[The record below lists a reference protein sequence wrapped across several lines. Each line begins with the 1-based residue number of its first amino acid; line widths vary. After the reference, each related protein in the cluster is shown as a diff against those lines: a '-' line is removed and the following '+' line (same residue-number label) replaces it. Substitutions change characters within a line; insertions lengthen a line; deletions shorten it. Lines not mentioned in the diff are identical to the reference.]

1 MAQASVDAALS
12 KVKSGKKETKL
23 KICLLG
29 PTESGKSEFVKCL
42 IKGNPNKLIC
52 VSDCFFV
59 HGLRLDYAPA
69 VIFDVTECRGNIR
82 SQLQQAS
89 KHKPDVYFLLFD
101 VNSKTSLYKMKNSW
115 LNDLYDRDT
124 VTITIGNKSDLPSN
138 TQHARFPGVLDKG
151 WLSGHMEISSITG
164 QNIDRLVQRTVEIFT
179 GLDVQGQ
186 IPQVTRAM
194 TACSLSSQP
203 PTRPCNEYKM
213 DTSPKGVCLILSMRS
228 FPDDSKYRYGAEQ
241 DEVSLEELFSQ
252 FGFEV
257 EIETDLGCIKLLTTL
272 KSMASL
278 DHSQYSC
285 FVCAVMSHGSSQ
297 AIKAA
302 DGLDVTVDQI
312 TKQFTAEQ
320 CPSLRGKP
328 KVFLFQSCRGLG
340 GQQFHLHETDSC
352 YGDMEDDATVPVPN
366 EADFLIARSTVD
378 GYASYRDT
386 KKGSYFISNLVEIL
400 RANPEHSLVAC
411 LTLLNERVADLQFS
425 GDTCQMPCFHTTLRK
440 DLVLGR

>member
-1 MAQASVDAALS
+1 
-12 KVKSGKKETKL
+12 
-23 KICLLG
+23 
-29 PTESGKSEFVKCL
+29 
-42 IKGNPNKLIC
+42 
-52 VSDCFFV
+52 
-59 HGLRLDYAPA
+59 
-69 VIFDVTECRGNIR
+69 
-82 SQLQQAS
+82 
-89 KHKPDVYFLLFD
+89 
-101 VNSKTSLYKMKNSW
+101 
-115 LNDLYDRDT
+115 
-124 VTITIGNKSDLPSN
+124 
-138 TQHARFPGVLDKG
+138 
-151 WLSGHMEISSITG
+151 MEISSITG

-203 PTRPCNEYKM
+203 PCNEYKM

-241 DEVSLEELFSQ
+241 DEVSLEELFRQ
-252 FGFEV
+252 FGFKV
-257 EIETDLGCIKLLTTL
+257 EIKTDLECFELLKTL
-272 KSMASL
+272 KGMALL

-285 FVCAVMSHGSSQ
+285 FVCAVMSHGSST

-312 TKQFTAEQ
+312 TKQFTAKQ

-328 KVFLFQSCRGLG
+328 KVFLFQACRGVH

-352 YGDMEDDATVPVPN
+352 YGDMEDDAIVPVPN

-378 GYASYRDT
+378 GYVSYRDR
-386 KKGSYFISNLVEIL
+386 KKGSYFISYLVEIL
-400 RANPEHSLVAC
+400 RANPEHSLMAC
-411 LTLLNERVADLQFS
+411 LTLLNERVADLQFW